1 MWFNIDAHH
10 ILFHQRMQ
18 RNASSAKWGKTQQ
31 SHTRGNSGNSEII
44 DGIIGE
50 RHKGI
55 DAKKLG
61 CPFPPKTNSGMMQM
75 QKQMSRHFNS
85 SCGAPGM
92 KARRNM

>member
-1 MWFNIDAHH
+1 MPITFYFLSVCNVMHTVRSEERPSRATREVI
-10 ILFHQRMQ
+10 
-18 RNASSAKWGKTQQ
+18 QQ
-31 SHTRGNSGNSEII
+31 NGEII

-50 RHKGI
+50 RRMGI

-61 CPFPPKTNSGMMQM
+61 SPFAPKTNSGMMQM
-75 QKQMSRHFNS
+75 QMQMPRHFNS